1 MGLRGSPTSPARNRP
16 KGGVRGAPVTNPRR
30 SGGLFGAVA
39 AGSLHGLK
47 NHEGKG
53 VEIVGEARPARRQLK
68 ASPQERDN

>member
-16 KGGVRGAPVTNPRR
+16 ERVRGAPVTNPRR

-53 VEIVGEARPARRQLK
+53 VEIVGEARPARWQLK